1 MRPGRFR
8 AGPQL
13 VALALA
19 LYYLALR
26 LAELELF
33 KLPCSEGHGGW
44 NGTGTG
50 RASGR
55 RRRGL
60 VLSGGRG
67 TAAGGNSAKMPL
79 AAAGAA
85 WSLKSA
91 QALCH
96 RGPGALSD
104 DRPPGKGG

>member
-26 LAELELF
+26 LAEPELF
-33 KLPCSEGHGGW
+33 KLPCSEGGW
-44 NGTGTG
+44 NGTG

-104 DRPPGKGG
+104 LGSESVSV